1 MVAYLVILVAAC
13 LRILPL
19 AIVAFLVV
27 VGISP
32 FIIKDITLVVD
43 PLVADPLV
51 IKDITFI
58 TLVVVPFAHPFE
70 VTEDNILVVTFIA
83 EGIEEPCL
91 EVDIILEPFAAVDSS
106 LVITSMVALAI
117 TFPLAIT

>member
-58 TLVVVPFAHPFE
+58 TLVAVPFAHPFE